1 MSIVPTDMTSSPRR
15 TAPFFLLTFAL
26 TWGLQLPG
34 VLAQRGFLPGDP
46 DSYMPLV
53 GLGIFGPL
61 VAATVLTHREGGK
74 AAVRELFRGLFK
86 WRVHPGWYLAALA
99 LPGALLTGLLFLLN
113 LAGRQGPVEYFP
125 AAGAVVLAVVISV
138 AEEVGWRG
146 YALPR
151 LQERWG
157 AFRASALIGVIWY
170 VWHIP
175 MFLGLGIPLNLA
187 PVMLLFFTG
196 GSLVF
201 TWIYNGTGGSL
212 LLAVLAHVGAH
223 LNNSHSALPNEILPL
238 VVHTIVYAGL
248 GLIVMRESHA
258 LKRAQA
264 RL

>member
-1 MSIVPTDMTSSPRR
+1 MSIVRTDMTSSHRR
-15 TAPFFLLTFAL
+15 TAPFFLLTFGL

-34 VLAQRGFLPGDP
+34 VLAQRGLLPGDP
-46 DSYMPLV
+46 DAYMPLV

-61 VAATVLTHREGGK
+61 IAATVLTHREGGK
-74 AAVRELFRGLFK
+74 AAVRALFGGLCK
-86 WRVHPGWYLAALA
+86 WRVHPGWYLAALV

-113 LAGRQGPVEYFP
+113 LAGRKGPVEYFP
-125 AAGAVVLAVVISV
+125 AAGAVVLAVMISV

-157 AFRASALIGVIWY
+157 AFKAAALIGVIWY
-170 VWHIP
+170 FWHIP

-201 TWIYNGTGGSL
+201 TWIYNGTGQSL

-223 LNNSHSALPNEILPL
+223 LNNSHRALPGEVLPA
-238 VVHTIVYAGL
+238 VVHAIVYAGL
-248 GLIVMRESHA
+248 GLIVMRGSSL
-258 LKRAQA
+258 LKLSR
-264 RL
+264 